1 MPQSTEPKSKNWRN
15 RLSALRYVPQLFK
28 LAWKAH
34 FTYATAIVIL
44 RMLRSL
50 VPVATLW
57 IGKLIIDTLVV
68 SIGGEKDYRRLWQLL
83 AIEIIIV
90 LVGDLLSRASNLLEP
105 LFTDTFTC
113 YISERLMVHA
123 ATLDLKHFEDP
134 SFYDQLE
141 RACKQI
147 GLKLG
152 LMSEIVIIF
161 QELMTLISLGGI
173 LFTYNYWLLLLIAV
187 AVLPSF
193 LGETYYAT
201 LEYLFVAKWTAA
213 RRELEYLLYVGTS
226 NATAKETQ
234 LFGFS
239 SWLISRYRRLA
250 QFVRDLYK
258 RFQIRKA
265 AVMTCLSFVG
275 TLGYYAAYAVTLIQ
289 AIEGVITLGTL
300 TLLAGSF
307 MKARDSFQR
316 QLNAGSYVYYQA
328 LFIKDLFA
336 FFNMRPSI
344 TSKPGAPAVPVKI
357 KQGIVFK
364 DLSYRYPGS
373 DKWALRN
380 LSFTLRPGERIALV
394 GENGA
399 GKTTI
404 SKLLARLYDP
414 TDGCILL
421 DGRDIREY
429 DLQSYRRAIGVIFQ
443 DYVCYDWRFD
453 ENIGIGEIDKV
464 RLYMDSLAV
473 IEKANGKGHK
483 YKKAEVDRDTAQ
495 PLAVPSPIVSAAE
508 KSLASTLLPR
518 FPDGYRQMLGRR
530 FEQGIG
536 LSGGEW
542 QKIAIARAYMRD
554 AQLLI
559 LDEPTSS
566 LDARAEYEV
575 FKRFSNLVDG
585 RMAMIISHRFSTVR
599 MADRI
604 IVLQNGSIIEEGTH
618 NDLSA
623 GGGLYAELFTLQA
636 EGYR

>member
-1 MPQSTEPKSKNWRN
+1 MSQSTEPESKNWRN

-34 FTYATAIVIL
+34 FTYATTIVIL
-44 RMLRSL
+44 RMLRAI
-50 VPVATLW
+50 VPVVTLW
-57 IGKLIIDTLVV
+57 IGKLIIDTLVA
-68 SIGGEKDYRRLWQLL
+68 SSGREKDYRRLWQLL
-83 AIEIIIV
+83 AIEIIVV
-90 LVGDLLSRASNLLEP
+90 LVGDLLSRASNFLEP
-105 LFTDTFTC
+105 LFTEIFNY
-113 YISERLMVHA
+113 YISEQLMVHA

-141 RACKQI
+141 RARKQI
-147 GLKLG
+147 GVKLG
-152 LMSEIVIIF
+152 LLSEIVIVF
-161 QELMTLISLGGI
+161 QEFMTLISLGGV
-173 LFTYNYWLLLLIAV
+173 LFIYNYWLLLLIAV

-193 LGETYYAT
+193 LGETYFAT
-201 LEYLFVAKWTAA
+201 LEYLFVTKWTAA
-213 RRELEYLLYVGTS
+213 RRELDYLIYVGTS
-226 NATAKETQ
+226 NATAKEAQ

-239 SWLISRYRRLA
+239 SWLISRYRRLN
-250 QFVRDLYK
+250 QFVLDMYK
-258 RFQIRKA
+258 RFQVRKA

-275 TLGYYAAYAVTLIQ
+275 TLGYYTAYAITLIQ

-316 QLNAGSYVYYQA
+316 QLNASSYVYYQA

-344 TSKPGAPAVPVKI
+344 TSKPGAPAVPEKI
-357 KQGIVFK
+357 SKGIVFK

-373 DKWALRN
+373 DKWAVRN

-429 DLQSYRRAIGVIFQ
+429 DLQSYRRAIGIIFQ

-453 ENIGIGEIDKV
+453 ENIGIGEIEKV

-473 IEKANGKGHK
+473 VERANGKSHNHK
-483 YKKAEVDRDTAQ
+483 VEVDRDTVE
-495 PLAVPSPIVSAAE
+495 PLPVPSPIISAAE

-518 FPDGYRQMLGRR
+518 LPDGYRQMLGRR

-575 FKRFSNLVDG
+575 FKRFSNLVVG

-604 IVLQNGSIIEEGTH
+604 LVLQNGSIIEEGTH
-618 NDLSA
+618 DDLSA